1 MKKTFKLKL
10 DTEFTIDF
18 SHWAL
23 SDAQQKDE
31 YETMK
36 LVINHYLKQS
46 GVDEFEVSEKNN
58 GSLFEAMAGV
68 VKAQKYCALTFED
81 DFNYN

>member
-18 SHWAL
+18 SSWGL
-23 SDAQQKDE
+23 TDAQQNGVQE
-31 YETMK
+31 ANK
-36 LVINHYLKQS
+36 LVINHYLEQS

-68 VKAQKYCALTFED
+68 VKAHKYCALTFED
-81 DFNYN
+81 DFNCN